1 MFLQRYIIASCCNGL
16 ASRPLKA
23 KVTVRIS
30 VGQLG
35 FNHLNMQYSG
45 WIISYHD
52 MKTKERFFKGPFCTV
67 DSAQDCARNYKN
79 QYTSVKIYHLVLE
92 NNNQV

>member
-1 MFLQRYIIASCCNGL
+1 MFLQRYIIAPCCNGL

-52 MKTKERFFKGPFCTV
+52 MQTKERFFKGPFCMC
-67 DSAQDCARNYKN
+67 DLAQDCARKLKK
-79 QYTSVKIYHLVLE
+79 QYTAVKIYHLVYE
-92 NNNQV
+92 ECDQV

>member
-1 MFLQRYIIASCCNGL
+1 MCFYKDTLLPRSLKVEQKILVLLAPERYRA
-16 ASRPLKA
+16 
-23 KVTVRIS
+23 
-30 VGQLG
+30 GQLG
-35 FNHLNMQYSG
+35 FNYLNMQYSG

-52 MKTKERFFKGPFCTV
+52 MQTKERFFKGPFCTV

>member
-1 MFLQRYIIASCCNGL
+1 MRYAGWLVSCYD
-16 ASRPLKA
+16 PE
-23 KVTVRIS
+23 
-30 VGQLG
+30 
-35 FNHLNMQYSG
+35 
-45 WIISYHD
+45 
-52 MKTKERFFKGPFCTV
+52 TKNTIFKRPFCTV